1 MLTRTDIGR
10 IQEQLHFFGANPR
23 EASIYIQCLKLGA
36 SSVQEIARTMKMNRV
51 TVHSSVEQMIEKGLL
66 FETRKGKRRLIV
78 AEEPMGLLRLLVKK
92 EQEITRVRGS
102 MEHILKLLTSLQA
115 TDQSMPTV
123 KLYEGVD
130 GFKKM
135 LEETLSARGE
145 ILVFSYVPLFSEL
158 VGVKHLDDYFRRRS
172 ARGIHTRLLFPPC
185 DYAEKVALHSRE
197 YKIQVRTLPPQYVWQ
212 SGIFSWNDS
221 LALMSY
227 TERHL
232 TCTIIENREI
242 AYFFRMVMFEMCWK
256 QGHRLETKSNGK
268 DVII

>member
-1 MLTRTDIGR
+1 LPGYEGKAFAKAAFFNFEIKPTWNDFLLAFGLAVFIQFTMSVLLNLRYGQGAFCR
-10 IQEQLHFFGANPR
+10 ILCPYATMMVPLMNISP
-23 EASIYIQCLKLGA
+23 
-36 SSVQEIARTMKMNRV
+36 VQ
-51 TVHSSVEQMIEKGLL
+51 
-66 FETRKGKRRLIV
+66 
-78 AEEPMGLLRLLVKK
+78 KK
-92 EQEITRVRGS
+92 ITRVRGS